1 VENFPPLNTDNEPE
15 KSAAIDG
22 GDFTDGDTP
31 RKTSNWLLSI
41 LLIFIAFGSAFRY
54 FFLDNRQTWRE
65 KDLRAEFRFVTI
77 AAGIGSL
84 GIMIPIILRRWCLAN
99 GGEIYRKLWMFSA
112 AIPVTGIAIFPLFA
126 SESATI
132 SGWSLAIVF
141 LWEIALIGGSVFAGL
156 IPVAAIEA
164 PPKVNRAQLPKKRR
178 FA

>member
-1 VENFPPLNTDNEPE
+1 MENFPPLNTDNEPE

-31 RKTSNWLLSI
+31 QKTSNWLLSI
-41 LLIFIAFGSAFRY
+41 LLIFIAFGSTFRY
-54 FFLDNRQTWRE
+54 FYLDNRQTWRE

-84 GIMIPIILRRWCLAN
+84 GIMIPIILRRWWLAN
-99 GGEIYRKLWMFSA
+99 GGEIYRKLWIFSA

-132 SGWSLAIVF
+132 SGWSLVIVF
-141 LWEIALIGGSVFAGL
+141 LWEIAFIGGSVFAGL

-164 PPKVNRAQLPKKRR
+164 PPKVHRAQLPKKRR